1 MKLIGNIIWFIFG
14 GFETAILWF
23 LAGLLWC
30 VTVVGIPFGVQCFK
44 AASLV
49 LWPFGRNVQY
59 GGGEVKFIVNIIWMI
74 FGGIELALA
83 HLVVGAVY
91 CVTVVGIP
99 FGMQHFKLAK
109 LALRPF
115 GAQIV

>member
-59 GGGEVKFIVNIIWMI
+59 GGGGVKFIVNIIWMI

-99 FGMQHFKLAK
+99 FGIQHFKLAK